1 MGTDVDGVI
10 NIISN
15 TKVKVTESVIN
26 KPSVIQLQQW
36 LKLSNHSKLRLEWV
50 VKMEV
55 EVKAEDNS
63 GVEIVPAIAILGG
76 TNVNSDDDG
85 QGVSTQE
92 SIADC

>member
-1 MGTDVDGVI
+1 M
-10 NIISN
+10 
-15 TKVKVTESVIN
+15 N
-26 KPSVIQLQQW
+26 KLSAIQLQHW
-36 LKLSNHSKLRLEWV
+36 FEHSNHSKLRLEWV
-50 VKMEV
+50 EKMEV